1 MTPGIATPLTDDEI
15 IAHFRAGTLL
25 SELERSVGTT
35 HQDELHERLA
45 SLHNAGSIDMLALP
59 AGPEFQV
66 INGTGLFNIQQ
77 IYCGVIPRLDAQ
89 PLPMLEMVQCL
100 ATKRGTDG
108 GAMILHGAFGRWVE
122 QVPAR
127 AKEIIAAAQANPR
140 THPEIVRCALVAL
153 GDLSSVKALLSTNDG
168 RRQGAIAALGGIKP
182 LNDQHGDQALM
193 ELVGIAA
200 ADPAMDMRLTAIF
213 AAFNL
218 LQHCRAQ
225 APKWVPRL
233 VAAVTAAPCDTTRT
247 ALLQGLWR
255 HTGLF
260 HLEDAKA
267 ALAVACD
274 GDLSLGSLLGT
285 LGATLSHLIGGV
297 YHDLAI
303 DSLTEL
309 LSTDGRSLALGA
321 LQGVEYSLVSL
332 DQSRLF
338 AVAVRWFRT
347 GDQKLCEVVAELLGP
362 LHQVQPFDTSLGGQG
377 LTGSELI
384 ALCHKAIGYMLLT
397 PVIAASFIVAAMRAN
412 DGSVQSDLTQLLLQT
427 LLINYG
433 ATVVTY
439 LERIAKTDIAYPSVR
454 KALKLYRAYEKGLH
468 VDSAIKELSPSS
480 YQRGAVRQKHYIE
493 GRQIRKSA
501 ERQSVFSGLVHRSTL
516 LYGRKALTYAGGS
529 GKAPVSMEMKT
540 IRTSFEM
547 PRLQIID
554 PVGLDWLMRVFRVST
569 PK

>member
-1 MTPGIATPLTDDEI
+1 MQLTDDEI
-15 IAHFRAGTLL
+15 IAHYRAGTLL
-25 SELERSVGTT
+25 RELQRSLGTT
-35 HQDELHERLA
+35 DQEVLHERLA

-59 AGPEFQV
+59 AGAEFQAV
-66 INGTGLFNIQQ
+66 NNRGLFSIQQ
-77 IYCGVIPRLDAQ
+77 VYCGVVPKLDAQ
-89 PLPMLEMVQCL
+89 PLQMLEMVQRL
-100 ATKRGTDG
+100 ATRCGTEG
-108 GAMILHGAFGRWVE
+108 SAMLLHAAFGRWVD

-127 AKEIIAAAQANPR
+127 AKEIVAAAQSNPG
-140 THPEIVRCALVAL
+140 THPEIVRCALITL
-153 GDLSSVKALLSTNDG
+153 GDLSSVRALLGTCDS
-168 RRQGAIAALGGIKP
+168 RRQGAIAALGGIT
-182 LNDQHGDQALM
+182 LLSDRDRDQALM

-200 ADPAMDMRLTAIF
+200 ADPAMDMRFTAIF

-218 LQHCRAQ
+218 LQHCSAQ
-225 APKWVPRL
+225 ASKWVQRL
-233 VAAVTAAPCDTTRT
+233 VATVTAAPSDTTRI
-247 ALLQGLWR
+247 ALLQSLWR

-260 HLEDAKA
+260 QIEDAKA

-321 LQGVEYSLVSL
+321 LQGVEYSLASL

-384 ALCHKAIGYMLLT
+384 VLCHKAIGYMLLA

-412 DGSVQSDLTQLLLQT
+412 DGSVQSDLTQLLLRT

-433 ATVVTY
+433 TIVVTY
-439 LERIAKTDIAYPSVR
+439 LERIAKTDTAYPPVR
-454 KALKLYRAYEKGLH
+454 KALKLYRTYEKGLH
-468 VDSAIKELSPSS
+468 VNSGIKELSPSS
-480 YQRGAVRQKHYIE
+480 YQRGAVRQKHYVE
-493 GRQIRKSA
+493 GRQIQKSA

-529 GKAPVSMEMKT
+529 GRPPVSMEMKT
-540 IRTSFEM
+540 VRSGFEM
-547 PRLQIID
+547 PKLQVVD
-554 PVGLDWLMRVFRVST
+554 PVGLDWLVRVFRVSA